1 MHFGH
6 GKVKT
11 AAIAVAIAGICNA
24 AMRQSMLDEMK
35 ACFHS

>member
-24 AMRQSMLDEMK
+24 AMRQK
-35 ACFHS
+35 A